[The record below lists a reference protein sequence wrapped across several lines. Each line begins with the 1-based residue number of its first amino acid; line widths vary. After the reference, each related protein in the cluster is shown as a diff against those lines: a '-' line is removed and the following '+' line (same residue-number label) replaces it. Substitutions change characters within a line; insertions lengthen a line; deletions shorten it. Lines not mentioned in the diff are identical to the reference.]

1 MHERSAVEYVVASVV
16 AVLLGILAVARPT
29 LYAERVFK
37 PVYYLVMTGIA
48 AALVAVYVCNGVG
61 SNHLVYA
68 LAALGLACVALLPLS
83 GKLSGHW

>member
-1 MHERSAVEYVVASVV
+1 MEYVAASVF
-16 AVLLGILAVARPT
+16 AVMLGIVAVARPT

-37 PVYYLVMTGIA
+37 PVYYLLMVGLAIA
-48 AALVAVYVCNGVG
+48 LATVYVCNCVV

-68 LAALGLACVALLPLS
+68 IAALGLVCVALLPVS